1 MRIVA
6 DAEPVEV
13 QGSFECRVIRQRI
26 NLTRPSPAFSGDF
39 LHCVLPKAPVEPS
52 EETLNRKSETGRQ
65 SRALGAATLCDRSGI
80 PIGITVP
87 GISDFYQLHATMLSI
102 KVKTLKPCVRR
113 ERV

>member
-52 EETLNRKSETGRQ
+52 EETLNRK
-65 SRALGAATLCDRSGI
+65 CDRSGI

-87 GISDFYQLHATMLSI
+87 GISDFYQLHATTLSI